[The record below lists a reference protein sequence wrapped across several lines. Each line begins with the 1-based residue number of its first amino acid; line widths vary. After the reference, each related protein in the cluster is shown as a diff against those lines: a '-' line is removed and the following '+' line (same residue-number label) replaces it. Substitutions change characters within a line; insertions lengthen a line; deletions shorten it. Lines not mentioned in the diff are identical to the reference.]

1 MQTKRVKK
9 PMAMKMKKVVFLLF
23 LVAPVAACSNEQKE
37 QKDALMA
44 EVMAAHDEVMPKM
57 GELRKTAKDLQAKA
71 DSLSTLTDQDF
82 ATEISTLRHTAE
94 RIEDANE
101 GMMEWM
107 RQFEMPDNEAPIAE
121 VLVYLKDQKEKID
134 RVKDEML
141 KSLEEG
147 KALR

>member
-1 MQTKRVKK
+1 
-9 PMAMKMKKVVFLLF
+9 MKKVVFLLF
-23 LVAPVAACSNEQKE
+23 LVATATSCSNEQKE

-57 GELRKTAKDLQAKA
+57 GELRKTAKALQAKA
-71 DSLSTLTDQDF
+71 DSLGALTDQDF
-82 ATEISTLRHTAE
+82 SAEINTLRQTAK

-101 GMMEWM
+101 VMMEWM

-134 RVKDEML
+134 KVKDEML

-147 KALR
+147 NALR

>member
-23 LVAPVAACSNEQKE
+23 LVATVAACSNEQKE
-37 QKDALMA
+37 QRDALMA

-71 DSLSTLTDQDF
+71 DSLGALTDQDF
-82 ATEISTLRHTAE
+82 AAEISTLRRAAKK
-94 RIEDANE
+94 IEDANE

-121 VLVYLKDQKEKID
+121 VLVYLKEQKEKVD
-134 RVKDEML
+134 KVKDEML

-147 KALR
+147 KALQ

>member
-1 MQTKRVKK
+1 
-9 PMAMKMKKVVFLLF
+9 MAMKMKKVVFLLF
-23 LVAPVAACSNEQKE
+23 MVSTATACSNEQKE

-71 DSLSTLTDQDF
+71 DSLSTLTEQDF
-82 ATEISTLRHTAE
+82 STEISTLRQTAKS
-94 RIEDANE
+94 IEDANE

-121 VLVYLKDQKEKID
+121 VLVYLKDQKEKVD
-134 RVKDEML
+134 TVRDKML

-147 KALR
+147 KALQ

>member
-1 MQTKRVKK
+1 
-9 PMAMKMKKVVFLLF
+9 MKMKKVVFLLF
-23 LVAPVAACSNEQKE
+23 MVATATACSNEQKE

-57 GELRKTAKDLQAKA
+57 GELRQVAKTLQAKA
-71 DSLSTLTDQDF
+71 DSLSTLTEQDF
-82 ATEISTLRHTAE
+82 STEISTLRQTAKS
-94 RIEDANE
+94 IEDANE

-121 VLVYLKDQKEKID
+121 VLVYLKDQKEKVD
-134 RVKDEML
+134 TVRDKML

-147 KALR
+147 KALQ

>member
-1 MQTKRVKK
+1 
-9 PMAMKMKKVVFLLF
+9 MKKVVFLLF
-23 LVAPVAACSNEQKE
+23 MVASAAACSNEQKE

-57 GELRKTAKDLQAKA
+57 GELRKTAKALQARA
-71 DSLSTLTDQDF
+71 DSLGALTGQDF
-82 ATEISTLRHTAE
+82 AAEISTLRQTAE

-134 RVKDEML
+134 KVKDDML

-147 KALR
+147 KAL

>member
-1 MQTKRVKK
+1 
-9 PMAMKMKKVVFLLF
+9 MKKVIFLLF
-23 LVAPVAACSNEQKE
+23 MVATATACSSEQKE

-82 ATEISTLRHTAE
+82 AAEISTLRQTAE

-101 GMMEWM
+101 RMMEWM

-134 RVKDEML
+134 KVKDEML

>member
-23 LVAPVAACSNEQKE
+23 MVATATACSNEQKE

-57 GELRKTAKDLQAKA
+57 GELRKTAKDLHAKA
-71 DSLSTLTDQDF
+71 DSLGALTDQDF
-82 ATEISTLRHTAE
+82 SAEISTLRQAAKK
-94 RIEDANE
+94 IEDANE

-107 RQFEMPDNEAPIAE
+107 RPFEMPDNEAPIAE
-121 VLVYLKDQKEKID
+121 VLVYLKEQKEKVD
-134 RVKDEML
+134 QVKDDML

>member
-1 MQTKRVKK
+1 
-9 PMAMKMKKVVFLLF
+9 MKMKKVVFLLF
-23 LVAPVAACSNEQKE
+23 MVSTATACSNEQKE

-71 DSLSTLTDQDF
+71 DSLSTLTEQDF
-82 ATEISTLRHTAE
+82 STEISTLRQTAKS
-94 RIEDANE
+94 IEDANE

-121 VLVYLKDQKEKID
+121 VLVYLKDQKEKVD
-134 RVKDEML
+134 TVRDKML

-147 KALR
+147 KALQ

>member
-1 MQTKRVKK
+1 
-9 PMAMKMKKVVFLLF
+9 MKKVVFLLF
-23 LVAPVAACSNEQKE
+23 MVSTATACSNEQKE

-71 DSLSTLTDQDF
+71 DSLSTLTEQDF
-82 ATEISTLRHTAE
+82 STEISTLRQTAKS
-94 RIEDANE
+94 IEDANE

-121 VLVYLKDQKEKID
+121 VLVYLKDQKEKVD
-134 RVKDEML
+134 TVRDKML

-147 KALR
+147 KALQ

>member
-1 MQTKRVKK
+1 
-9 PMAMKMKKVVFLLF
+9 MAMKMKKVVFLLF
-23 LVAPVAACSNEQKE
+23 MVATATACSNEQKE

-57 GELRKTAKDLQAKA
+57 GELRKTAKNLQAKA

-82 ATEISTLRHTAE
+82 AAEISTLRQTAK

-121 VLVYLKDQKEKID
+121 VLVYLKDQKEKVD
-134 RVKDEML
+134 KVKDEML

>member
-1 MQTKRVKK
+1 
-9 PMAMKMKKVVFLLF
+9 MKMKKVVFLLF
-23 LVAPVAACSNEQKE
+23 LVATATSCSNEQKE

-57 GELRKTAKDLQAKA
+57 GELRKTAKALQAKA
-71 DSLSTLTDQDF
+71 DSLGALTDQDF
-82 ATEISTLRHTAE
+82 SAEINTLRQTAK

-101 GMMEWM
+101 VMMEWM

-134 RVKDEML
+134 KVKDEML

-147 KALR
+147 NALR

>member
-1 MQTKRVKK
+1 
-9 PMAMKMKKVVFLLF
+9 MKKVIFLLF
-23 LVAPVAACSNEQKE
+23 MVATATACSNEQKE

-82 ATEISTLRHTAE
+82 AAEISTLRQTAE

-134 RVKDEML
+134 KVKDEML

>member
-1 MQTKRVKK
+1 
-9 PMAMKMKKVVFLLF
+9 
-23 LVAPVAACSNEQKE
+23 
-37 QKDALMA
+37 MA

-82 ATEISTLRHTAE
+82 AAEISTLRQTAE

-134 RVKDEML
+134 KVKDEML

>member
-1 MQTKRVKK
+1 
-9 PMAMKMKKVVFLLF
+9 MKMKKVVFLLF
-23 LVAPVAACSNEQKE
+23 LVATATACSNEQKE

-57 GELRKTAKDLQAKA
+57 GELRKTAKALQAKA
-71 DSLSTLTDQDF
+71 DSLGALTDQDF
-82 ATEISTLRHTAE
+82 SAEINTLRQTAK

-101 GMMEWM
+101 VMMEWM

-134 RVKDEML
+134 KVKDEML

-147 KALR
+147 NALQ

>member
-1 MQTKRVKK
+1 
-9 PMAMKMKKVVFLLF
+9 MKMKKVVFLLF
-23 LVAPVAACSNEQKE
+23 MVASAAACSNEQKE

-57 GELRKTAKDLQAKA
+57 GELRKTAKALQARA
-71 DSLSTLTDQDF
+71 DSLGALTGQDF
-82 ATEISTLRHTAE
+82 AAEISTLRQTAE

-134 RVKDEML
+134 KVKDDML

-147 KALR
+147 KAL

>member
-1 MQTKRVKK
+1 
-9 PMAMKMKKVVFLLF
+9 MKKVILLLF
-23 LVAPVAACSNEQKE
+23 MVATATACSNEQKE

-82 ATEISTLRHTAE
+82 AAEISTLRQTAE

-134 RVKDEML
+134 KVKDEML

>member
-1 MQTKRVKK
+1 M
-9 PMAMKMKKVVFLLF
+9 
-23 LVAPVAACSNEQKE
+23 VASAAACSNEQKE

-57 GELRKTAKDLQAKA
+57 GELRKTAKALQARA
-71 DSLSTLTDQDF
+71 DSLGALTGQDF
-82 ATEISTLRHTAE
+82 AAEISTLRQTAE

-134 RVKDEML
+134 KVKDDML

-147 KALR
+147 KAL

>member
-1 MQTKRVKK
+1 
-9 PMAMKMKKVVFLLF
+9 MKKVVFLLF
-23 LVAPVAACSNEQKE
+23 MVATATACSNEQKE

-57 GELRKTAKDLQAKA
+57 GELRQVAKTLQAKA
-71 DSLSTLTDQDF
+71 DSLSTLTEQDF
-82 ATEISTLRHTAE
+82 STEISTLRQTAKS
-94 RIEDANE
+94 IEDANE

-121 VLVYLKDQKEKID
+121 VLVYLKDQKEKVD
-134 RVKDEML
+134 TVRDKML

-147 KALR
+147 KALQ